1 VECGEAE
8 RPFKLM
14 SGGRFIFTNL
24 RDTDAFPKR
33 RSPIPDVRLPYEIVQ
48 GPKVSLAKAAALNAN
63 FPPVFPK
70 CKRLDSLPGV
80 RGFELPE
87 DDLSGRR
94 SAAGERTDNV
104 SGLSRQFGSYFSQ
117 MDKTPSGGSN
127 PVTPASQ
134 SSLHRYTCEGA

>member
-48 GPKVSLAKAAALNAN
+48 GPNVSLAKAAALNAN

-70 CKRLDSLPGV
+70 CKRLDSLPGHV
-80 RGFELPE
+80 GLELQF
-87 DDLSGRR
+87 LRLYSARFGRLNFGLNSR
-94 SAAGERTDNV
+94 LGKEGV
-104 SGLSRQFGSYFSQ
+104 GLSRRQR
-117 MDKTPSGGSN
+117 N
-127 PVTPASQ
+127 
-134 SSLHRYTCEGA
+134 